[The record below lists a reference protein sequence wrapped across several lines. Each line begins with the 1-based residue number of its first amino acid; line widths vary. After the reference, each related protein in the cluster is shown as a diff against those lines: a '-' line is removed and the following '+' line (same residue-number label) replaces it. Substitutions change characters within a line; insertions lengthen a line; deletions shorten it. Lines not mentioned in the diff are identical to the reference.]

1 MAFLSTFT
9 GMTVALTL
17 WAALYGITSSSKN
30 PLLRALAPHLEA
42 LSLSGQ
48 CLFVVLS
55 VVLSLLTYRLLRPK
69 AGEGASDRA
78 DG

>member
-9 GMTVALTL
+9 GMTAALTL
-17 WAALYGITSSSKN
+17 WAALYAIANTSKN
-30 PLLRALAPHLEA
+30 PLLIALAPYLEA
-42 LSLSGQ
+42 LSISGQ

-69 AGEGASDRA
+69 AG
-78 DG
+78 DGSV